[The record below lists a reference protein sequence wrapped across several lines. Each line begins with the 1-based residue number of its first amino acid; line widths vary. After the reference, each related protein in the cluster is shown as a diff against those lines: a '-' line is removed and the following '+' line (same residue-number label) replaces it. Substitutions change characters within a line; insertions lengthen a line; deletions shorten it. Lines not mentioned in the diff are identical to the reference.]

1 MMARALHPS
10 QRRAAIYNAVCD
22 LHARNLEGYRIDSAA
37 AWQYMQRMFPDI
49 TKAEFLQ
56 AAKTF
61 SRVSSIICAHAEEGD
76 LIFTHEIEDEIDAV
90 VAAYARGEQILEH

>member
-1 MMARALHPS
+1 
-10 QRRAAIYNAVCD
+10 
-22 LHARNLEGYRIDSAA
+22 
-37 AWQYMQRMFPDI
+37 MFPDI

-90 VAAYARGEQILEH
+90 VAAYARGEPILEH